1 MKIQQIKVMKNSVN
15 ICKTSKH
22 FLRQNNVVKSSVTSS
37 IKMESQRKYAIED
50 DVQILKAILKNKSK
64 PSTSKDLDRISHG
77 FDYKQLSTR
86 VNKPSRSLAMRFGKF
101 IKPVIQAYLSGEDIE
116 DTVTKLNQFI
126 IDNKIEVYKDYDYAK
141 VFPPFSNQFLYHV
154 INIHETDWKKTE
166 PLWVVLKN
174 RLESGK
180 KYTKN
185 RYLSEELKKILETE
199 FETFKGYKRK

>member
-1 MKIQQIKVMKNSVN
+1 
-15 ICKTSKH
+15 
-22 FLRQNNVVKSSVTSS
+22 
-37 IKMESQRKYAIED
+37 
-50 DVQILKAILKNKSK
+50 
-64 PSTSKDLDRISHG
+64 
-77 FDYKQLSTR
+77 
-86 VNKPSRSLAMRFGKF
+86 MRFGKF

-180 KYTKN
+180 RYTKN
-185 RYLSEELKKILETE
+185 RYLSEELRKILETE
-199 FETFKGYKRK
+199 FETFKGYKRKWFLRPNKDLMNKVAWFFEMFSATDSWHRVTGVKKKALFFRK

>member
-1 MKIQQIKVMKNSVN
+1 MKTSVN
-15 ICKTSKH
+15 ICKTSKQ
-22 FLRQNNVVKSSVTSS
+22 FLRQNHLVKSSVTTLA
-37 IKMESQRKYAIED
+37 KMESQRKYAIED
-50 DVQILKAILKNKSK
+50 DVQILKAVLKNKSK
-64 PSTSKDLDRISHG
+64 PTTAKELDRISHG

-116 DTVTKLNQFI
+116 DTVTTLNQFI
-126 IDNKIEVYKDYDYAK
+126 IDNQIEPYKGYDYAK

-166 PLWVVLKN
+166 PLWIVLKN

-180 KYTKN
+180 RYTKN
-185 RYLSEELKKILETE
+185 RYLSEELRKILQTE
-199 FETFKGYKRK
+199 FETFKGYKRN